1 MMPASVRSMETIRV
15 LAKVNPNDLRSAVS
29 ARAYSYWF
37 SFSYVY
43 YGSPAVL
50 VEQEVRRP

>member
-1 MMPASVRSMETIRV
+1 MEKSSVS
-15 LAKVNPNDLRSAVS
+15 AKVNPNDLRSAGS

>member
-1 MMPASVRSMETIRV
+1 MSSSCPTRDVQSNLSG
-15 LAKVNPNDLRSAVS
+15 LAAGVAW
-29 ARAYSYWF
+29 YWF

-43 YGSPAVL
+43 YGSPALL

>member
-1 MMPASVRSMETIRV
+1 MEATCV
-15 LAKVNPNDLRSAVS
+15 LANANLNGIRSAGL
-29 ARAYSYWF
+29 AWAASYWF